1 MLVYHVMGTF
11 NMKEFTLLK
20 HLTKFLANKID
31 QPKGYYIPAMQYN
44 TVIQLLWL
52 LLYLLYSVLI
62 IVDTSTPV
70 ASHIIRLQED
80 LKLLLQQQL
89 PLVHSFN
96 MIRFVSVTLSDQE
109 VYCYYSFNSDYEVW
123 RSELVEP
130 SPDTLAE
137 AWM

>member
-1 MLVYHVMGTF
+1 MDGFSLMSHGQ
-11 NMKEFTLLK
+11 FTN
-20 HLTKFLANKID
+20 F
-31 QPKGYYIPAMQYN
+31 IPAMQYN

-96 MIRFVSVTLSDQE
+96 MIRCVSVTLSDQE

-130 SPDTLAE
+130 SSDTLAE